1 MDTSKQNLNQTI
13 LKNSLWTWRVGCVT
27 DDFSFT
33 SATTTKNFTEEE
45 DYDYMKVG

>member
-1 MDTSKQNLNQTI
+1 
-13 LKNSLWTWRVGCVT
+13 VGCVT

-45 DYDYMKVG
+45 DYDYMKVGSSIFMEKK